1 MFLQILLWVFL
12 SIMLVLSFVGLYIY
26 TSALFGFVITKV
38 PFVKSSAKDL
48 IPVLKKYGVTSQDI
62 LIDLGCGTGH
72 ILFEAEKELGL
83 KAVGYEYT
91 SWNYY
96 YSLLKKKII
105 KSKIEFYN
113 SDFLKADLSTA
124 TVIYTFLL
132 SEVLPP
138 VWEKIVRECK
148 PGTLVIARGFA
159 FPGAT
164 PIEQI
169 GTGGLKHLYIY
180 RI

>member
-1 MFLQILLWVFL
+1 
-12 SIMLVLSFVGLYIY
+12 MLVLSLIGLYIY

-38 PFVKSSAKDL
+38 PFVKSSSRDL
-48 IPVLKKYGVTSQDI
+48 ISVLTKYGVTSKDI

-72 ILFEAEKELGL
+72 ILFDAEKALGL

-96 YSLLKKKII
+96 YALFKKRLLKSNIQ
-105 KSKIEFYN
+105 FNN

-138 VWEKIVRECK
+138 IWSKIKTECK
-148 PGTLVIARGFA
+148 PGTLIIARGFA
-159 FPGAT
+159 FEGVE

-169 GTGGLKHLYIY
+169 GNGGLKHLFIY
-180 RI
+180 KI